1 MNRYLVRVF
10 ILLAIFGQLCLFY
23 AYIANSY
30 QHVKYSIFWH
40 DEDVEAEDAKELETT
55 SLRYLE
61 MLMDESRFD
70 DEAVAKRKQLKD
82 SAKNFWKMFHEAY
95 PNNTRTMNTE
105 VGLLLWSCMQIHDIA
120 FDVIS
125 IFKKVIEF
133 TGRSDYTLYIHNKLC
148 MKSRAKINGL
158 VSKCIF
164 VHAALQKQRQDKGS
178 CGTAEQKISIKNVL
192 WYNSNHLLCPKVHID
207 FLLKIFPYFSE

>member
-1 MNRYLVRVF
+1 MDIVLRKKIENQIAREAMNRYLVRVF

-70 DEAVAKRKQLKD
+70 NEAVAKRKQLKD

-105 VGLLLWSCMQIHDIA
+105 VGLLL
-120 FDVIS
+120 
-125 IFKKVIEF
+125 
-133 TGRSDYTLYIHNKLC
+133 
-148 MKSRAKINGL
+148 
-158 VSKCIF
+158 
-164 VHAALQKQRQDKGS
+164 
-178 CGTAEQKISIKNVL
+178 
-192 WYNSNHLLCPKVHID
+192 
-207 FLLKIFPYFSE
+207 